1 MASAWFVVP
10 GSIGARTGGYAFD
23 RRMVAELRRRGWTIA
38 IEELDDSFPEPTAS
52 ALAGAARTLANIP
65 DGAIVVVDGL
75 AFGVMPAEAERE
87 AARLRLVALVHLP
100 LALDV
105 GIDPDVAARREAAER
120 RALRAASLVVV
131 TGRWTVSALER
142 YDVGAHR
149 IVLVEPGTER
159 ARLARGSSGSYVELL
174 CVATLNPGKGHEI
187 LIRALASAG
196 LKAGRYRDASSAT
209 ASASARATADKLAE
223 RSGWH
228 LTCAGSLTRHPAT
241 VDRVRA
247 LVQAEGLDDRVSLAG
262 ELDDAA
268 LEAAYDNADVFVLA
282 TLRETYGMAVA
293 EALAHGVPVVTTAT
307 GAAADLVGAAE
318 GGAGLLVPPGDE
330 AALAAAL
337 SRLIG
342 DAELRARL
350 AAGARRV
357 RDCLPTWEEAG
368 AKMAAALERFSA

>member
-1 MASAWFVVP
+1 
-10 GSIGARTGGYAFD
+10 
-23 RRMVAELRRRGWTIA
+23 
-38 IEELDDSFPEPTAS
+38 
-52 ALAGAARTLANIP
+52 
-65 DGAIVVVDGL
+65 
-75 AFGVMPAEAERE
+75 
-87 AARLRLVALVHLP
+87 
-100 LALDV
+100 
-105 GIDPDVAARREAAER
+105 
-120 RALRAASLVVV
+120 
-131 TGRWTVSALER
+131 
-142 YDVGAHR
+142 
-149 IVLVEPGTER
+149 
-159 ARLARGSSGSYVELL
+159 
-174 CVATLNPGKGHEI
+174 
-187 LIRALASAG
+187 
-196 LKAGRYRDASSAT
+196 
-209 ASASARATADKLAE
+209 
-223 RSGWH
+223 
-228 LTCAGSLTRHPAT
+228 
-241 VDRVRA
+241 
-247 LVQAEGLDDRVSLAG
+247 VSLAG